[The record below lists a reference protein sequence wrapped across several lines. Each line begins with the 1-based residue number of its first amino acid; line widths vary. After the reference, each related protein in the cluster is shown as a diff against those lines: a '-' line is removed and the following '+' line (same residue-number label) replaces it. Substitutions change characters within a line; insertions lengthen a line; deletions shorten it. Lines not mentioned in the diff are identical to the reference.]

1 MVFTL
6 LFFFFTIL
14 LAWLKCLLKEAVI
27 NSFSK
32 SSDSPNFF
40 FKMQIYNFLLRQEK
54 KNPATLITAV
64 ESCIP
69 EKLPVAR
76 AKGNNTK
83 VVGPLA
89 QWK

>member
-1 MVFTL
+1 MFVK
-6 LFFFFTIL
+6 
-14 LAWLKCLLKEAVI
+14 AAVI

-40 FKMQIYNFLLRQEK
+40 FKNAYLQLPFETGK